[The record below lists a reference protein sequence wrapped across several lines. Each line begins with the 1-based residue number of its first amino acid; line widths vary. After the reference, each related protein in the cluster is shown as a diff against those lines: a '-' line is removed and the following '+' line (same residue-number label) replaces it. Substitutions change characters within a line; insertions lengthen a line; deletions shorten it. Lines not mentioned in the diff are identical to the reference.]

1 LIERDDFMRYVTFFA
16 YRFAK
21 IETTNKKIYLTDLH

>member
-1 LIERDDFMRYVTFFA
+1 MRYVTFFA

>member
-1 LIERDDFMRYVTFFA
+1 MRYVTFFA

-21 IETTNKKIYLTDLH
+21 IETTNKKIYLTGLH